1 MLNSAAEL
9 TDLAG
14 VTDFA
19 GRLAGRG
26 HQVDLEIIP
35 GHGHAMDYGREYLRE
50 SMTYLN
56 YALSLKTGSE

>member
-1 MLNSAAEL
+1 
-9 TDLAG
+9 
-14 VTDFA
+14 
-19 GRLAGRG
+19 LAGRG

-56 YALSLKTGSE
+56 YALSLKTRSE